1 MSRTLIIPEKYK
13 SVLTLRETQ
22 HAIKYIK
29 DLFQQTLSFAL
40 TLDRVT
46 APLLVRK
53 GSGINDDLNGVER
66 KVEFSLKEMD
76 FEAEA
81 VQSLA
86 KWKRMA
92 LYRYGYNEGEGIY
105 TDMNAIR
112 RDDDADNIHS
122 VFVDQWDWEK
132 VISRDKRTI
141 DFLKENVCAIV
152 KAVAFT
158 KRKVNLRYPQLKGT
172 VCDTPFFIT
181 SQELEDMHPDKTPK
195 ERENLI
201 TKEHGTVFIMQIG
214 NVLKS
219 GNKHDGRAP
228 DYDDWALNGD
238 LLFWNDV
245 LGNALEISSMG
256 IRVDENSLRS
266 QLKECNAEDR
276 LAFEYHRMV
285 ADGTLPLTIGG
296 GIGQSR
302 LCMLLLEKAHIGEV
316 QVSIWPDEMIK
327 TCAENGI
334 TLL

>member
-158 KRKVNLRYPQLKGT
+158 KRKLNLRYPQLK
-172 VCDTPFFIT
+172 
-181 SQELEDMHPDKTPK
+181 
-195 ERENLI
+195 
-201 TKEHGTVFIMQIG
+201 
-214 NVLKS
+214 
-219 GNKHDGRAP
+219 
-228 DYDDWALNGD
+228 
-238 LLFWNDV
+238 
-245 LGNALEISSMG
+245 
-256 IRVDENSLRS
+256 
-266 QLKECNAEDR
+266 
-276 LAFEYHRMV
+276 
-285 ADGTLPLTIGG
+285 
-296 GIGQSR
+296 
-302 LCMLLLEKAHIGEV
+302 
-316 QVSIWPDEMIK
+316 
-327 TCAENGI
+327 
-334 TLL
+334 

>member
-181 SQELEDMHPDKTPK
+181 SQELEDMYPDKTPK
-195 ERENLI
+195 ERENII